1 MSTFINK
8 KEQVIELEL
17 TPYGKHMFS
26 KGLLKP
32 AYYSFYDDDI
42 LYDSH
47 YGVTK
52 EDQQEEQNAI
62 VDRIKNT
69 QRLSVQTNF
78 TSSVGSTRSTTN
90 VGQAEFINISEA
102 NLKFMQPLGN
112 SSPFSDYV
120 PSWNISTLQD
130 SVNFSGSAT
139 YATNLA
145 IPTLTGSLDLVYDRR
160 TVQAVGTEEEN
171 EGEQQQYI
179 HYDLVTDDR
188 ILIDVLELNTIF
200 KANGNYDIEVFRE
213 RDGNLKT
220 LEQLGFININADGG
234 EYLAAQQTPEVFNS
248 SLAGDESTIEGK
260 FPKLNSSYVE
270 YFLSVR
276 VDQEIE
282 DVVARPGE
290 NLYKSGRI
298 NFPDDICRPS

>member
-1 MSTFINK
+1 
-8 KEQVIELEL
+8 
-17 TPYGKHMFS
+17 
-26 KGLLKP
+26 
-32 AYYSFYDDDI
+32 
-42 LYDSH
+42 
-47 YGVTK
+47 
-52 EDQQEEQNAI
+52 
-62 VDRIKNT
+62 
-69 QRLSVQTNF
+69 
-78 TSSVGSTRSTTN
+78 
-90 VGQAEFINISEA
+90 
-102 NLKFMQPLGN
+102 
-112 SSPFSDYV
+112 
-120 PSWNISTLQD
+120 
-130 SVNFSGSAT
+130 
-139 YATNLA
+139 
-145 IPTLTGSLDLVYDRR
+145 
-160 TVQAVGTEEEN
+160 VQAVGTEEEN

>member
-1 MSTFINK
+1 MSKFINK

-32 AYYSFYDDDI
+32 TYYSFYDDDI

-47 YGVTK
+47 YGITK
-52 EDQQEEQNAI
+52 SDQQEEQNSI
-62 VDRIKNT
+62 VSRIKDT
-69 QRLSVQTNF
+69 QRLGVQTNY

-90 VGQAEFINISEA
+90 VGKAEFINISEA
-102 NLKFMQPLGN
+102 NLKFMQPLGS
-112 SSPFSDYV
+112 SSPFSDYA
-120 PSWNISTLQD
+120 PSWNISILQN
-130 SVNFSGSAT
+130 SVNFHGNAT

-145 IPTLTGSLDLVYDRR
+145 IPTLTGSLDLVYER
-160 TVQAVGTEEEN
+160 TVVQSIGTPEEN
-171 EGEQQQYI
+171 EGEQVEYT
-179 HYDLVTDDR
+179 HYDLSRDDR

-200 KANGNYDIEVFRE
+200 KASGNYDIEVFRE
-213 RDGNLKT
+213 RDENSKN
-220 LEQLGFININADGG
+220 LEQLGFINIGTSGG
-234 EYLAAQQTPEVFNS
+234 EFLAAQKSPETFNS
-248 SLAGDESTIEGK
+248 TLSGDEVTIDGN
-260 FPKLNSSYVE
+260 FPKLDPSYVE

-282 DVVARPGE
+282 DITAKPGE

-298 NFPDDICRPS
+298 NFPDDICSPS

>member
-26 KGLLKP
+26 KGLVKP

>member
-1 MSTFINK
+1 
-8 KEQVIELEL
+8 
-17 TPYGKHMFS
+17 MFS